1 MKLLKTLALEQ
12 KEDARH
18 GKTLFPLQK
27 YITQLDKEHP
37 VVTTHWHDEAEFTLV
52 KEGSAESCEIVNG
65 QTTILV
71 DKDGI
76 ESGAYKL
83 TISSFVAEKKAEQ
96 PLNISG
102 SWETSFSI

>member
-52 KEGSAESCEIVNG
+52 MEL
-65 QTTILV
+65 LV
-71 DKDGI
+71 
-76 ESGAYKL
+76 
-83 TISSFVAEKKAEQ
+83 
-96 PLNISG
+96 
-102 SWETSFSI
+102 